1 MTLAV
6 RGNRVLVQA
15 VDQSITSENGLFVL
29 HYYAPDVMGT
39 IIAAGTV
46 LDVSVGDVV
55 IFPPSAGQVVEFNDT
70 RYLSMTE
77 DEILAVVEGA

>member
-1 MTLAV
+1 M
-6 RGNRVLVQA
+6 VQA
-15 VDQSITSENGLFVL
+15 VDQSVTTESGLFVL
-29 HYYAPDVMGT
+29 HDYAPDVMGT

-46 LDVSVGDVV
+46 YDVSVGDVV
-55 IFPPSAGQVVEFNDT
+55 IFPPSAGQAVEFHDT